1 MKPARRHHG
10 GFALTGTMVGV
21 ALGMTAMLAAF
32 ATWQVMR
39 DAYASIADAVEIE
52 ERGQRALA
60 IVAHAV
66 RQAGWIPAQVAL
78 SPAHP
83 APLAPL
89 EGRDDCGVPSID
101 TTLRCGRRGFLGS
114 DALLVRF
121 SGSGQAADPTL
132 ADGTMTDC
140 GGYPLPAK
148 AVVTADAR
156 PSHHA
161 ATNLFYI
168 GTGSDGVPQLL
179 CRYPRRV
186 GSRVQAATYTSGTLV
201 RGVESM
207 QLRFGV
213 DNDGTVDFL
222 DEDKLAQLDS
232 AVWHR
237 VSVVQIR
244 LVLRGQR
251 PSTDRELRRRVF
263 ATTVRLR
270 NPSPCRESIC

>member
-10 GFALTGTMVGV
+10 FTLTGTMVGV

-39 DAYASIADAVEIE
+39 DAYASVADSIELE

-66 RQAGWIPAQVAL
+66 RQAGWVPAQVAL
-78 SPAHP
+78 AAAHP
-83 APLAPL
+83 APVAPM
-89 EGRDDCGVPSID
+89 EGRDDCGAPYID
-101 TTLRCGRRGFLGS
+101 GTLHCGRSGFRGS

-121 SGSGQAADPTL
+121 SGSGRVVDPTM

-140 GGYPLPAK
+140 SGYPLPAK
-148 AVVTADAR
+148 AVVATDAL
-156 PSHHA
+156 PPHHA

-186 GSRVQAATYTSGTLV
+186 GSRVQSTTYTSGTLV

-207 QLRFGV
+207 QLRFGM
-213 DNDGTVDFL
+213 DNDGGVEFL
-222 DEDKLAQLDS
+222 DEQAAAAQQDD
-232 AVWHR
+232 AIWHR
-237 VSVVQIR
+237 VNVVQIT

-251 PSTDRELRRRVF
+251 PTTDRETRRRVF

-270 NPSPCRESIC
+270 NPSPCRVATC

>member
-1 MKPARRHHG
+1 MKPARHHHG
-10 GFALTGTMVGV
+10 FTLTGTMVGV
-21 ALGMTAMLAAF
+21 ALGMTALLAAF

-39 DAYASIADAVEIE
+39 DAYASVADAVEIE

-78 SPAHP
+78 APAHP

-89 EGRDDCGVPSID
+89 EGRDDCGAPSID
-101 TTLRCGRRGFLGS
+101 TTLRCGRPGFLGS

-121 SGSGQAADPTL
+121 SGSGQPADPTL

-148 AVVTADAR
+148 AVTSTDAR

-213 DNDGTVDFL
+213 DNDGTVEFL
-222 DEDKLAQLDS
+222 DERSLAHLDG
-232 AVWHR
+232 AIWHR
-237 VSVVQIR
+237 VNVVQIR
-244 LVLRGQR
+244 LVVRGQR
-251 PSTDRELRRRVF
+251 PIGNLELRRRDF
-263 ATTVRLR
+263 ATTIRLR
-270 NPSPCRESIC
+270 NPSPCRAPTC